1 MASPP
6 ADSVTGHFRADEY
19 SYRVPTPPRIV
30 VPPPSVNAA
39 LPADFSLAAPA
50 DNHFLANVR
59 YENIGNSSL
68 LDWSYERRRE
78 AQSIL
83 PFLYLGPLN
92 AAKDRAFLQR
102 EHITMMIGIRQRQS
116 FESRIM
122 NAALRVADELGIHKA
137 TVDLSDNR
145 ELVAAFSTINT
156 TINQHLAHVHQ
167 LHLTGQPQAPD
178 MGRVLVF
185 CDTGNERS
193 AGAVAAYLMETH
205 EGVDYIKAMQIC
217 QSQRFCVNF
226 DDSMKRL
233 LQGYWDILKARR
245 DVYGETRAAA
255 AVAAGTAVAA
265 SSIRPNKAAKRSLEV
280 DMDEDME
287 TEDADRFE
295 RRDFAPFV
303 NTA

>member
-1 MASPP
+1 MTSPIVSNLV
-6 ADSVTGHFRADEY
+6 DHFRADEY

-39 LPADFSLAAPA
+39 VPADFNLAAPS
-50 DNHFLANVR
+50 DNEFLANIT
-59 YENIGNSSL
+59 YDNLHGNNL
-68 LDWSYERRRE
+68 VDWSYERRRE

-102 EHITMMIGIRQRQS
+102 ENITMMVGIRQRQT

-122 NAALRVADELGIHKA
+122 NVALRVADELGIHNT
-137 TVDLSDNR
+137 TVDLNDNR
-145 ELVAAFSTINT
+145 ELVGSFSHINSV
-156 TINQHLAHVHQ
+156 INKHLAQVHK
-167 LHLTGQPQAPD
+167 LHAAGHAEAPE

-193 AGAVAAYLMETH
+193 AGVVAAYLMETH
-205 EGVDYIKAMQIC
+205 ESVDYIKAMQIC

-233 LQGYWDILKARR
+233 LQGYWDILRAQR
-245 DVYGETRAAA
+245 DVLAEGGGYSH
-255 AVAAGTAVAA
+255 A
-265 SSIRPNKAAKRSLEV
+265 SVPRPLRTAKRSLEMDV
-280 DMDEDME
+280 DEDME
-287 TEDADRFE
+287 EPDEDAARFE
-295 RRDFAPFV
+295 RRNFAPFV